1 MYNIDDILRLIDCRS
16 TQEEQQKG
24 IVLAR
29 EVKCIKTFFQPS
41 GPGYNKS
48 VWENCA
54 RIVSERTDE
63 ELIPYTI
70 DMLMWLQDLNWPGAE
85 LILLRLKN
93 FSDFTIISLIIKD
106 MVSAL
111 NAIDEASWLMSI
123 AELLDNPNFEKAID
137 DISKKI
143 LVKYKRDTQ

>member
-1 MYNIDDILRLIDCRS
+1 MNNIDEILYLIDWHRS
-16 TQEEQQKG
+16 PEEQQQG
-24 IVLAR
+24 IALAR
-29 EVKCIKTFFQPS
+29 EVKCIKTFFQPC

-70 DMLMWLQDLNWPGAE
+70 DMLMWLQDSNWPGAE

-93 FSDFTIISLIIKD
+93 FSDFTIMSLIIKD
-106 MVSAL
+106 MIPAL
-111 NAIDEASWLMSI
+111 EAVGEVSWLMSI
-123 AELLDNPNFEKAID
+123 AELLENPNFENAID
-137 DISKKI
+137 DISKNN
-143 LVKYKRDTQ
+143 LDKYKRDTQ